1 MLTELRNW
9 LDDPIN
15 EHGTPF
21 VGFPESFSVE
31 EQTEFVSLVREPR
44 FVSRKE
50 QVQKIREIIAKR
62 GK

>member
-1 MLTELRNW
+1 MLTQAIRDW

-31 EQTEFVSLVREPR
+31 EQDEFVSLVREER
-44 FVSRKE
+44 FVSREE
-50 QVQKIREIIAKR
+50 QVQKIREILAR
-62 GK
+62 R